1 LEGKLKLVDLK
12 ELGLVDCFKKEAS
25 LYEDL
30 YIARVAQ
37 QHRDLYKVICEKGEL
52 QAKVSGKFSYNTC
65 ANTDYPVVGDWVM
78 IDRTDDKN
86 GDAII
91 HQILTR
97 KSVFERRAAG
107 TANQSQIVASNIDV
121 IFICMALNN
130 DFNLRRLE
138 RYLSIAW
145 NSGAI
150 PVIVLTKSDLCEDLS
165 TKLAEVHSAAI
176 GTDVLVTSSVDSEG
190 YSEVYKYIQKGKTIA
205 FIGSSGVGKST
216 MINSLIRKELLT
228 TNETRKDDRGR
239 HTTSSRQLI
248 VLQNGGVV
256 IDTPGMREL
265 HLENADFSKSFE
277 DIEEMAKKCKFKDC
291 THTTEPGCNVIKEV
305 ESGNLSEKRLENY
318 KKLRTEVSY
327 EGLNSRQVEQAKI
340 KRMFGGKSAMKQ
352 AMDCAKNKNKMRR

>member
-1 LEGKLKLVDLK
+1 MDLI
-12 ELGLVDCFKKEAS
+12 EVGLIERFKQEAAI
-25 LYEDL
+25 YKDL
-30 YIARVAQ
+30 YMARVAE

-52 QAKVSGKFSYNTC
+52 QAKVSGKFSYNAC
-65 ANTDYPVVGDWVM
+65 VNTDYPVVGDWVM

-97 KSVFERRAAG
+97 KSVFERKAAG
-107 TANQSQIVASNIDV
+107 IANQSQIVASNIDMV
-121 IFICMALNN
+121 FICMALNN

-145 NSGAI
+145 NSGAT
-150 PVIVLTKSDLCEDLS
+150 PVIVLTKSDLCEDINS
-165 TKLAEVHSAAI
+165 CLAQVQSVAVGA
-176 GTDVLVTSSVDSEG
+176 DVLVTSNTNSEG

-216 MINSLIRKELLT
+216 MINNLIGKELLE
-228 TNETRKDDRGR
+228 TNEIRKDDRGR

-265 HLENADFSKSFE
+265 HLENADLSKSFE
-277 DIEEMAKKCKFKDC
+277 DIEEMSKKCKFKDC
-291 THTTEPGCNVIKEV
+291 THTTEPDCNVIKEV
-305 ESGNLSEKRLENY
+305 ESGNLSEKRLESY
-318 KKLRTEVSY
+318 IKLLTEVSY
-327 EGLNSRQVEQAKI
+327 EGLSSRQVEQAKI

-352 AMDCAKNKNKMRR
+352 AMDYAKNKNKMK